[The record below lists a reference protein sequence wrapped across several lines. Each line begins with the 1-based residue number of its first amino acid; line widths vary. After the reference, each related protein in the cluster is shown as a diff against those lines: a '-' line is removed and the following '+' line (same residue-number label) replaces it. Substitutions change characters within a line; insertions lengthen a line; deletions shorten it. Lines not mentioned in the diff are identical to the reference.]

1 MLDIKEIR
9 KDQKFF
15 KEKLLSKDPEA
26 DLEKA
31 ISSYE
36 TMCAIKAQAE
46 TLKATMNQK
55 AKEIGLKKRNGEDVT
70 DVMNSLSQ
78 LKEEIATIGSDLKSA
93 EETYQTDISKLPNI
107 PDSSLK
113 ESLDPEDNVLIKT
126 VGTKTEFAFETKNH
140 VELNEKLKYFDFKTS
155 AKLSGTGWPLY
166 TDMGAKIEWAL
177 FNLMLS
183 THIKNGFRFILPPHL
198 VNPEIMYG
206 CGQLPKF
213 GHQVFQLKD
222 DDHHHY
228 LLPTAEVALGGMHH
242 SDILKEED
250 LPIKY
255 VAYTPC
261 FRREAGAS
269 GTGERGL
276 IRMHQFNKVELF
288 AYTTP
293 DNSETVFN
301 EMLASAEEILQKLG
315 LHYRNMLLVTG
326 DTSFSASKTID
337 IEVWLPGQDKYMEVS
352 SVSNCTD
359 FQARRSHIRYRKSGE
374 KTQFVH
380 TLNGSGLA
388 TSRLFVA
395 IMENFQ
401 QPDGSIDIPPALKPF
416 IFE

>member
-9 KDQKFF
+9 KDLKFF
-15 KEKLLSKDPEA
+15 EKKLLSKDPEA
-26 DLEKA
+26 HLEKA
-31 ISSYE
+31 LKSYE
-36 TMCAIKAQAE
+36 AMCLTKTEVE
-46 TLKATMNQK
+46 TLKASMNQK
-55 AKEIGLKKRNGEDVT
+55 AKEIGVKKRNKEDAS
-70 DVMNSLSQ
+70 DVIASVSE
-78 LKEEIATIGSDLKSA
+78 LKEKIAHLSNELKIQEDSYYGEIA
-93 EETYQTDISKLPNI
+93 KLPNV

-113 ESLDPEDNVLIKT
+113 ESLDPEDNVLVKT
-126 VGTKTEFAFETKNH
+126 VGTKPTFSFPHKNH

-166 TDMGAKIEWAL
+166 TDMGAKLEWAL

-183 THIKNGFRFILPPHL
+183 THIKNGFRFMLPPHL

-242 SDILKEED
+242 GDILPEES
-250 LPIKY
+250 LPLKY

-261 FRREAGAS
+261 FRREAGAAGS
-269 GTGERGL
+269 GERGL

-293 DNSETVFN
+293 ESSESVFN
-301 EMLASAEEILQKLG
+301 DMMKSAEEVLEKLG

-326 DTSFSASKTID
+326 DTSFSAAKTID
-337 IEVWLPGQDKYMEVS
+337 IEVWASRSGQIY
-352 SVSNCTD
+352 
-359 FQARRSHIRYRKSGE
+359 
-374 KTQFVH
+374 
-380 TLNGSGLA
+380 GS
-388 TSRLFVA
+388 LFR
-395 IMENFQ
+395 I
-401 QPDGSIDIPPALKPF
+401 
-416 IFE
+416 